1 MAKRRSAPRRA
12 APRASGRA
20 GTRVTLRTPAGARLR
35 LAFRG
40 DAFHRLTVPWN
51 TWLVSTRLRNDIPK
65 SERRKQARGV
75 LGKVALAGG
84 VSKQQLGAFL
94 RQATKAGVVQVET
107 EWEGFTASETDRFFP
122 WEETLALA
130 CRDGADDR
138 PARRLIVVRWLACP
152 PRKRPEATG
161 PAAILVTT
169 DAAESPFGTDSE
181 DKVVRRP
188 LASDASGQPLPLR
201 RVDSPEAI
209 RRALR
214 PPEGKPAAVVH
225 WMLRAVD
232 KGIVFDAVD
241 RALVLEE
248 PPPPGAHPPRPLAD
262 DRTVA
267 EAIATH
273 RPALVALSSC
283 YTGRRL
289 APFTVAA
296 GADLAIGFHQEV
308 DDASLPAFFASFYE
322 AWRGGSA
329 PIESLRGAI
338 DFNRDQ
344 PDHEGLGAVTLWS
357 ARDLLAP
364 SEPPPAMPD
373 ALSPA
378 ARTAVPGPPEGLVF
392 DCEPEPALN
401 YSILHCSRG
410 GLFRRFVVTAL
421 DRPPTD
427 PLEVVASLD
436 TGTGPPS
443 ECRFSI
449 PAPAR
454 ANSRIDLASLV
465 ALPLGGQLLRER
477 RETLKGA
484 VTVTVGSAGRTLL
497 ERTWSID
504 LLPCDEWRD
513 DHSGNL
519 FLPSFVLPRDPA
531 VRTVIGR
538 SLGFLRAIIDHP
550 RGSFTGYPSTR
561 RTGIESEFRPQV
573 QAIWHALVDAFHID
587 YTAPPP
593 AYVQSAQRL
602 RTPEEVLRGH
612 RGTCIELSL
621 LLASCWEH
629 IGFHPVLFLT
639 PGHAFCGLWV
649 SAEARER
656 FFTSLADPMLTKGI
670 RNPNGAL
677 GGTVVNRSSAMPWML
692 TEPIQHEAI
701 LEAVSAGSLLPV
713 EATSMAFKAGLG
725 EAMQYAKETLRNA
738 IHGVDEKSLDAMLD
752 VHTARERGI
761 TPLPILTDGPVA

>member
-1 MAKRRSAPRRA
+1 MAKKRTGKRRA
-12 APRASGRA
+12 ASAASRRSGRQV
-20 GTRVTLRTPAGARLR
+20 RLRTPAGAHLR
-35 LAFRG
+35 LALQG

-65 SERRKQARGV
+65 SERRQRARRV
-75 LGKVALAGG
+75 LEEVARAGG
-84 VSKQQLGAFL
+84 ASQRRLDAFL
-94 RQATKAGVVQVET
+94 REATKAGVVQVET
-107 EWEGFTASETDRFFP
+107 AWEGFSGSETDRLFP

-138 PARRLIVVRWLACP
+138 PARRLVVVRWLACP
-152 PRKRPEATG
+152 PRKTPEAEG

-181 DKVVRRP
+181 SKVVRRP
-188 LASDASGQPLPLR
+188 LATAANGQPLPLV
-201 RVDSPEAI
+201 RVDSPAAI

-214 PPEGKPAAVVH
+214 PREGKAPAVVH

-232 KGIVFDAVD
+232 KGIVFDAGD
-241 RALVLEE
+241 RALVFGGAL
-248 PPPPGAHPPRPLAD
+248 PPGARAPRALAS

-267 EAIATH
+267 EAIADH

-289 APFTVAA
+289 APLAVAA

-308 DDASLPAFFASFYE
+308 DDASLPAFFASFYG
-322 AWRGGSA
+322 AWHGGSS

-357 ARDLLAP
+357 SRDLFAP
-364 SEPPPAMPD
+364 SETPPAPRE
-373 ALSPA
+373 AISPA
-378 ARTAVPGPPEGLVF
+378 VKHAVPLPPEGLVF

-427 PLEVVASLD
+427 PLEVVTRLD

-443 ECRFSI
+443 ECRFSV

-454 ANSRIDLASLV
+454 ANARIDLASLV

-477 RETLKGA
+477 RETLKGT
-484 VTVTVGSAGRTLL
+484 VTVTVGMAGRTLFQQ
-497 ERTWSID
+497 TWSID

-513 DHSGNL
+513 DPSGNL

-538 SLGFLRAIIDHP
+538 SLGFLRAINDEP
-550 RGSFTGYPSTR
+550 RGSFTGYPSIP
-561 RTGIESEFRPQV
+561 RTSIESRFKPQL
-573 QAIWHALVDAFHID
+573 QAIWHALVDSFQID
-587 YTAPPP
+587 YTVPPP
-593 AYVQSAQRL
+593 AYVQNAQRL

-656 FFTSLADPMLTKGI
+656 FFASLADPMLTAGI
-670 RNPNGAL
+670 RPPNGAL
-677 GGTVVNRSSAMPWML
+677 GGTVVNRSSVTPWML

-701 LEAVSAGSLLPV
+701 LKAVGDESLLPV
-713 EATSMAFKAGLG
+713 EATYMAYKVGLG
-725 EAMQYAKETLRNA
+725 EAIDEATTKLRTAIDGTKEKR
-738 IHGVDEKSLDAMLD
+738 LDAMLD
-752 VHTARERGI
+752 VRTARERGV
-761 TPLPILTDGPVA
+761 TPLPIVTDGPVA